1 MVQPALSSSP
11 VRHIERSVL
20 RSFYHD
26 PQYSDVTISF
36 NGQRLHAH
44 RFILACASKTFR
56 TLFNT
61 RTNTESE
68 YPLMGYG
75 SEAIH
80 SMVKWIYGYDWDLD
94 QDHSQYQQGAFYLDV
109 WRLGLHF
116 QLPLLVKK
124 LDKTIAHVLLQTW
137 ESDQERFSCLFD
149 LIIDNRSADDGVLM
163 KKLAKFCSHYRSDFV
178 ALKCRSS
185 WQRYEKFR
193 KLLARQMKMTD
204 WKDRVC
210 EDCPCGRCFFGS
222 WPAWFEETL
231 SELGGSNIYFYEAD
245 SEDDEDVERSS
256 LSYNLHGF
264 RGWQ

>member
-1 MVQPALSSSP
+1 MVQPARSASP

-124 LDKTIAHVLLQTW
+124 LDKQSHICYYKHGKAIKRDFPASSISSSTIVL
-137 ESDQERFSCLFD
+137 R
-149 LIIDNRSADDGVLM
+149 AMVL
-163 KKLAKFCSHYRSDFV
+163 K
-178 ALKCRSS
+178 
-185 WQRYEKFR
+185 
-193 KLLARQMKMTD
+193 
-204 WKDRVC
+204 
-210 EDCPCGRCFFGS
+210 
-222 WPAWFEETL
+222 
-231 SELGGSNIYFYEAD
+231 
-245 SEDDEDVERSS
+245 
-256 LSYNLHGF
+256 
-264 RGWQ
+264 

>member
-1 MVQPALSSSP
+1 MVQPARSSSP

-68 YPLMGYG
+68 YPLTGYG

-124 LDKTIAHVLLQTW
+124 LDKTIAHMLLQTW

-149 LIIDNRSADDGVLM
+149 LIIDNRSADNGALM
-163 KKLAKFCSHYRSDFV
+163 KKLAKFCSHYRSDFSPEMSLVV
-178 ALKCRSS
+178 A
-185 WQRYEKFR
+185 
-193 KLLARQMKMTD
+193 A
-204 WKDRVC
+204 
-210 EDCPCGRCFFGS
+210 
-222 WPAWFEETL
+222 
-231 SELGGSNIYFYEAD
+231 I
-245 SEDDEDVERSS
+245 
-256 LSYNLHGF
+256 
-264 RGWQ
+264 